1 MFFLNPQTLFFQK
14 VNGYILNKGYNE
26 VERDKENKIWK
37 YKKSESLIDLY
48 LCEDFVGQYIVV
60 VCNNILPK
68 NIMECLSVCPE
79 CGSENL
85 QVSILSTW
93 RNDATE
99 QLHEE
104 GRLIY
109 GPVAYDRS
117 GTRPETHI
125 CLDCGCQWHNSAAIY
140 QWNKIVSEGRQLT
153 KKDLGLK

>member
-1 MFFLNPQTLFFQK
+1 M
-14 VNGYILNKGYNE
+14 
-26 VERDKENKIWK
+26 
-37 YKKSESLIDLY
+37 
-48 LCEDFVGQYIVV
+48 C
-60 VCNNILPK
+60 
-68 NIMECLSVCPE
+68 
-79 CGSENL
+79 SENL

-140 QWNKIVSEGRQLT
+140 QWKKKINKNHTRRRVRVGNIHSVNEIN
-153 KKDLGLK
+153 

>member
-1 MFFLNPQTLFFQK
+1 
-14 VNGYILNKGYNE
+14 VR
-26 VERDKENKIWK
+26 VENDRIE
-37 YKKSESLIDLY
+37 
-48 LCEDFVGQYIVV
+48 IVSFPGPDRSV
-60 VCNNILPK
+60 TIEGL
-68 NIMECLSVCPE
+68 ECLSVCPE

-99 QLHEE
+99 QLHKE

-109 GPVAYDRS
+109 VSMAYDRS